1 MLTVSEKIRI
11 IARREGVTMTE
22 LAERTGQT
30 VQNLNNKLRRNNF
43 TIGQIEAIGEALNCG
58 IEVEFISRDGSGVV

>member
-11 IARREGVTMTE
+11 VARREGVTMTE
-22 LAERTGQT
+22 LASRTGQT

-43 TIGQIEAIGEALNCG
+43 TIAQVEAIGEALNCSVD
-58 IEVEFISRDGSGVV
+58 IKFISRDNCRTV